1 MIMVLRVLDTA
12 VSKYLIINST
22 VFPLQNIC
30 KYIWLSPDGKSA
42 GDKWI
47 GEFKEG

>member
-1 MIMVLRVLDTA
+1 MRMIMVLRVLDTA

-42 GDKWI
+42 GDK
-47 GEFKEG
+47 